1 MFDKHRR
8 RRVIYND
15 DGDQQF
21 VEAQESYGYHIV
33 DGQSFVEARTTPTFD
48 THVDTYVWCLGNG
61 ADPPWGGGQFK
72 VLPCLGS
79 HTRATDLIV
88 EACHRQG
95 MEVWGSLRMND
106 IHDSFRTGG
115 LEDTDDP
122 VKAEN
127 PEWMIEPP
135 ERRNL
140 AEGVMDR
147 YLWSAFNFALPG
159 VREYRLA
166 FIEKTA
172 SEHDLDGYELDFTR
186 FIWNFPLGQERQYA
200 HLMTGLVRQAR
211 SRLNAIGR
219 SRGRPYTFVVHVFD
233 SPETSLELG
242 LEVEAW
248 LDEGLVDVLA
258 VGMGYM
264 PYVLKLDQWVE
275 LGARYDVPVYPSINT
290 NTYAGDWKKLNDGPV
305 FHEALRASTAY
316 YWQEGADGQYL
327 FNLFCQQDR
336 RVAGL
341 DPGYIYAPLCE
352 IGDPTS
358 LRGKDKLY
366 AIQPTA
372 DRGFCQHGSEK
383 APLPIALDRKEHVLP
398 LKMGPDATDTGA
410 KAQIRAWTTGGDGA
424 PTVWLRLN
432 HKLLETIQNGNWY
445 EAEVPPGLLRPGSN
459 ILSIWCDEDLASTSS
474 PVIVHRIF
482 LPVSYHRP

>member
-15 DGDQQF
+15 DGAQQL

-72 VLPCLGS
+72 VLSCLGS

-88 EACHRQG
+88 EACHRRG
-95 MEVWGSLRMND
+95 VEVWGSLRMND
-106 IHDSFRTGG
+106 IHDSFRAGG

-122 VKAEN
+122 VKAEH

-186 FIWNFPLGQERQYA
+186 FIWNFPLGRERQYA

-290 NTYAGDWKKLNDGPV
+290 NTYAGDWRKLNDGPV

-327 FNLFCQQDR
+327 FNLFCQQDS

-341 DPGYIYAPLCE
+341 DPGYIYA
-352 IGDPTS
+352 
-358 LRGKDKLY
+358 
-366 AIQPTA
+366 
-372 DRGFCQHGSEK
+372 
-383 APLPIALDRKEHVLP
+383 
-398 LKMGPDATDTGA
+398 GA
-410 KAQIRAWTTGGDGA
+410 G
-424 PTVWLRLN
+424 
-432 HKLLETIQNGNWY
+432 
-445 EAEVPPGLLRPGSN
+445 
-459 ILSIWCDEDLASTSS
+459 C
-474 PVIVHRIF
+474 F
-482 LPVSYHRP
+482 